1 MRHFAEAEGL
11 DLPIFSDQAYKDI
24 GTITLSTSTLSS
36 PAVSIGGFA
45 PVVPHG
51 LGVGMLLIE
60 ESAFSFTNV
69 YDIIIFELGKISI
82 LEHKGL
88 QSYKGSTLLITRWC
102 R

>member
-11 DLPIFSDQAYKDI
+11 DLAIFSDQAYKDI

-51 LGVGMLLIE
+51 LGVGMLLIQV
-60 ESAFSFTNV
+60 SLVHAPMFT
-69 YDIIIFELGKISI
+69 ISLYPCLKKFLFLKSI
-82 LEHKGL
+82 KSEGNF
-88 QSYKGSTLLITRWC
+88 
-102 R
+102 